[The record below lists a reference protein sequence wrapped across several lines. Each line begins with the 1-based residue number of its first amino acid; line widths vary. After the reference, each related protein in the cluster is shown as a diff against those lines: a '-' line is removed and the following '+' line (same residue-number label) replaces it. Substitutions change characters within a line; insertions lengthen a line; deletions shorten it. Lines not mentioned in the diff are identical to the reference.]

1 MALAIIFVL
10 YASIGVLAAA
20 GSITISRRL
29 FAGPR
34 ERVFYG
40 LFLVL
45 IAAFY
50 LAFTAYFD
58 GTGTTW
64 LAEIVL
70 ASGFALL
77 GLLGCA
83 RTGLLAAGYLLHGL
97 WDLLHELPA
106 SGLPL
111 TEIPLAYGVF
121 CAAFDWC
128 VAAYCVRRHRAWV
141 VPVADL
147 E

>member
-1 MALAIIFVL
+1 MALAIIMVL

-20 GSITISRRL
+20 GSMAISRRL
-29 FAGPR
+29 FAGSR

-50 LAFTAYFD
+50 LAFTAHFD
-58 GTGTTW
+58 GGRAW
-64 LAEIVL
+64 LAETGAVV
-70 ASGFALL
+70 AFGLL

-97 WDLLHELPA
+97 WDLLHEVPL
-106 SGLPL
+106 SGGPPL

-128 VAAYCVRRHRAWV
+128 VAAYCIRRRRDWQHAGS
-141 VPVADL
+141 
-147 E
+147 